1 MLNTGLVSITFRKL
15 TPEKIIELVCNAKL
29 QGIEWGG
36 DIHVPH
42 GNIEAAQSVG
52 RMTRQAGLN
61 VAAYG
66 SYYRVGESE
75 SENLKFTDVLASA
88 VALGAPMIRVWA
100 GNKNSQ
106 DADGAYWN
114 KVVEDTRRIADLV
127 SKRGITIVFEFHN
140 GTLNNLP
147 QSCVKL
153 LGDVGRE
160 NVRTYWQPIHGAGA
174 DKNCLGI
181 DMIMPAI
188 SGVHVFHWWPAD
200 QPVRYLLCEGQSDW
214 RRYVQKFKDS
224 DRNYYFLIEFVK
236 DDDIENFLKDAETLR
251 NWVS

>member
-52 RMTRQAGLN
+52 HMTRQAGLN

-75 SENLKFTDVLASA
+75 SEQLKFTDVLASA
-88 VALGAPMIRVWA
+88 IALGAPLIRVWA
-100 GNKNSQ
+100 GRKNSQ
-106 DADGAYWN
+106 DADEVYWN
-114 KVVEDTRRIADLV
+114 KVVEDAKRIADLA
-127 SKRGITIVFEFHN
+127 SKHGITIVFEFHD
-140 GTLNNLP
+140 GTLNNVP

-153 LGDVGRE
+153 LGDVGCE
-160 NVRTYWQPIHGAGA
+160 NVRTYWQPMHGAGA
-174 DKNCLGI
+174 DKNCIGI

-188 SGVHVFHWWPAD
+188 SGVHVFHWWPD
-200 QPVRYLLCEGQSDW
+200 HLVRHLLCEGQSDW
-214 RRYVQKFKDS
+214 QRYIQKFKDS
-224 DRNYYFLIEFVK
+224 DSNCYLFIEFVK
-236 DDDIENFLKDAETLR
+236 DDDTENFLKDAETLK
-251 NWVS
+251 NWVT